1 MLYEV
6 VYKIETTCKA
16 NQMRDVFFEE
26 AEMTDPDQW
35 IRQKAPN
42 ADIYDREDIP
52 GGIRYRVVSANLL
65 TVYELTPAE

>member
-6 VYKIETTCKA
+6 VYKIENNCKR

-26 AEMTDPDQW
+26 AEIADPDQW

-42 ADIYDREDIP
+42 ADIYDRENIP
-52 GGIRYRVVSANLL
+52 GGIRYRVVAANMLSI
-65 TVYELTPAE
+65 YELTPAE

>member
-1 MLYEV
+1 MLYEG
-6 VYKIETTCKA
+6 VYKIENTCKA

-65 TVYELTPAE
+65 TVYELTPAD

>member
-6 VYKIETTCKA
+6 VYEIENNCKR

-26 AEMTDPDQW
+26 AEIADPDQW

-42 ADIYDREDIP
+42 ADIYDRENIP
-52 GGIRYRVVSANLL
+52 GGIRYRVVAANMLSI
-65 TVYELTPAE
+65 YELTPAE

>member
-6 VYKIETTCKA
+6 VYKIENNCKR

-26 AEMTDPDQW
+26 AEIADPDAW
-35 IRQKAPN
+35 IRQKAPK

-52 GGIRYRVVSANLL
+52 GGIRYRVVAANML

>member
-1 MLYEV
+1 
-6 VYKIETTCKA
+6 
-16 NQMRDVFFEE
+16 MRDVFFEE

-65 TVYELTPAE
+65 TVYELTPAD

>member
-6 VYKIETTCKA
+6 VYKIENNCKR

-26 AEMTDPDQW
+26 AEIADPDQW

-42 ADIYDREDIP
+42 ADIYDRENIP
-52 GGIRYRVVSANLL
+52 GGIRYRVVAANMLSI
-65 TVYELTPAE
+65 YELTLAE

>member
-6 VYKIETTCKA
+6 IYKIENNCKR
-16 NQMRDVFFEE
+16 NQMRDVFFLE
-26 AEMTDPDQW
+26 AEMEDPDVW
-35 IRQKAPN
+35 IREREPK

-52 GGIRYRVVSANLL
+52 GGIRYRVVAANML

>member
-6 VYKIETTCKA
+6 IYKIENNCKR

-26 AEMTDPDQW
+26 AEIDDPDVW
-35 IRQKAPN
+35 IRRKEPE

-52 GGIRYRVVSANLL
+52 GGIRYRVVSANML
-65 TVYELTPAE
+65 TVYELTPAD